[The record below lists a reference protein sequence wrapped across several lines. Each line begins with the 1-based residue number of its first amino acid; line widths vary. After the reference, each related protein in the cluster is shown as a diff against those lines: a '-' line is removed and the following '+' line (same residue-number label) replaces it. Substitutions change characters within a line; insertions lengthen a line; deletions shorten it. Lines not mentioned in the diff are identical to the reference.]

1 MIIEII
7 ENYKKLLVYNSK
19 FFFACVC
26 HFIDTLERKK
36 IGVSK
41 LEEIFSYKKFL
52 PCNLNYGLFVPHAVS
67 IIKKKL
73 NGGDEPRSSSG
84 GNFTEEDSSTCYN
97 TLFSYQINFSHTM
110 VTHISKTLMSRQQ
123 VNFDDAS
130 NCSTNFFLKSFFY
143 SSIHYTYYFF

>member
-1 MIIEII
+1 
-7 ENYKKLLVYNSK
+7 VYNSK
-19 FFFACVC
+19 FFFCLCVSLYRY
-26 HFIDTLERKK
+26 FRKKK
-36 IGVSK
+36 IGVSY
-41 LEEIFSYKKFL
+41 LEEIFSYKNFL

-67 IIKKKL
+67 IIKTKL

-130 NCSTNFFLKSFFY
+130 NCSTNFFFIHQFIILFF
-143 SSIHYTYYFF
+143 F